1 MIYRERLVVADSIV
15 KNFEPN
21 QIEKLSGCGNF
32 YGTVLELFKYLLLR
46 KKQGSYLYSRLRDGN
61 GCTARTVEPECLMPS
76 K

>member
-1 MIYRERLVVADSIV
+1 MSEAWAMIYRERLVVADSIV

-46 KKQGSYLYSRLRDGN
+46 KKQG
-61 GCTARTVEPECLMPS
+61 

>member
-1 MIYRERLVVADSIV
+1 MIYRERLIVTNSIA

-32 YGTVLELFKYLLLR
+32 YSTVLELFKYLLLR
-46 KKQGSYLYSRLRDGN
+46 KKQG
-61 GCTARTVEPECLMPS
+61 